1 MQSDSAL
8 SDFDTLQLGT
18 MNLYQYETLLSADQ
32 KRIKMSK
39 EQFSNFGMPN
49 RPGGSS
55 QNQGGAMY

>member
-1 MQSDSAL
+1 MQSDLTL

-39 EQFSNFGMPN
+39 EQFSNFGMPKAFIDF
-49 RPGGSS
+49 S
-55 QNQGGAMY
+55 QNPN